1 MKKIEANIPTF
12 RLVEVREAL
21 AVLGMFDF
29 LAIDANDVAPAAGL
43 IELHRGLEAE
53 SDLRPVLRLEILV
66 EDDLIRP
73 AIAAIASGVAGLR
86 DWDLPG
92 SHRYPERHDHRRYST
107 WCSAIYRVDAADPDF
122 PSLDRP
128 Q

>member
-66 EDDLIRP
+66 EDDLIQP
-73 AIAAIASGVAGLR
+73 AIAAIASGLAGLR
-86 DWDLPG
+86 DWDLSLALTDIQSVTTIDGTRPG
-92 SHRYPERHDHRRYST
+92 AVPFT
-107 WCSAIYRVDAADPDF
+107 A
-122 PSLDRP
+122 
-128 Q
+128 